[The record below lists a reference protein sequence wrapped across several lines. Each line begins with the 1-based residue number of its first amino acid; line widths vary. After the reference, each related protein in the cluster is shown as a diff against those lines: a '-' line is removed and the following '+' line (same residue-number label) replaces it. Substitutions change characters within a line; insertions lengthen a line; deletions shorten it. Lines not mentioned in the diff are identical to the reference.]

1 MPMREVNFC
10 LMDIAVGFD
19 LLLCI
24 KRVFFV
30 GEICVIW
37 RNVE

>member
-24 KRVFFV
+24 KRVFFFC
-30 GEICVIW
+30 GGNLCDMEEC
-37 RNVE
+37 